1 MRRALGTLLVLV
13 ASVWSAAAGMP
24 SVGIMYEGWHAP
36 AVQAI
41 EDCDGCARPALTI
54 EAVLRSNGTL
64 SLADAYARRNGSI
77 AAGFQFH
84 KEPLDGFYCMYRK
97 RASDA
102 HGATGLRDC
111 RNISATAA
119 RHAQMLTSAGIDFV
133 VVDSTN
139 IQSDSEFGDAIQLR
153 PFEVLAE
160 EWHALRLRGESTP
173 QIAIWQNLQDPN
185 GTLWKRFVDARSV
198 YANASYGDTGSDLLL
213 RDGRTGRPAFFT
225 TAKPDETLVAVLED
239 AHGPYNVT
247 TQVMWALRDNYDA
260 GEMAF
265 MSPCINAATG
275 AFTSSVPLENTPGNC
290 SQKMTRNAKLGPRGT
305 ALTVGPSYQLS
316 YSSLPWL
323 ASGKLGGTTL
333 QAQFRAAFALR
344 DELDYLLIGT
354 FNEHIAQ
361 PQPNPYAEHNPNA
374 ISLGFGDSAPDAK
387 PDADAGQLW
396 VDMFGDAVT
405 RDVEPTVSDGGAI
418 WRLLRSCLRVLAAG
432 DGCADGSNSS
442 APAEACCD
450 VQSPARRWKA
460 VWALEL
466 SGSAT
471 TDLLLTVDRNERQEL
486 LASGDWREVCSP
498 FGGPSAFC
506 DGTASDVV
514 AQYTRGPFLLYAV
527 AQAPP
532 AATSSP
538 VYRCFS
544 AGDDEKVASGQYH
557 FVSGDAS
564 CYGRGKQ

>member
-1 MRRALGTLLVLV
+1 MVSVQGIRNRRLSDYYTRG
-13 ASVWSAAAGMP
+13 S
-24 SVGIMYEGWHAP
+24 
-36 AVQAI
+36 
-41 EDCDGCARPALTI
+41 
-54 EAVLRSNGTL
+54 RSQ
-64 SLADAYARRNGSI
+64 R
-77 AAGFQFH
+77 FQF
-84 KEPLDGFYCMYRK
+84 K
-97 RASDA
+97 
-102 HGATGLRDC
+102 
-111 RNISATAA
+111 
-119 RHAQMLTSAGIDFV
+119 
-133 VVDSTN
+133 
-139 IQSDSEFGDAIQLR
+139 
-153 PFEVLAE
+153 PF
-160 EWHALRLRGESTP
+160 
-173 QIAIWQNLQDPN
+173 
-185 GTLWKRFVDARSV
+185 
-198 YANASYGDTGSDLLL
+198 
-213 RDGRTGRPAFFT
+213 
-225 TAKPDETLVAVLED
+225 PD
-239 AHGPYNVT
+239 
-247 TQVMWALRDNYDA
+247 
-260 GEMAF
+260 
-265 MSPCINAATG
+265 
-275 AFTSSVPLENTPGNC
+275 
-290 SQKMTRNAKLGPRGT
+290 
-305 ALTVGPSYQLS
+305 
-316 YSSLPWL
+316 
-323 ASGKLGGTTL
+323 
-333 QAQFRAAFALR
+333 
-344 DELDYLLIGT
+344 
-354 FNEHIAQ
+354 HI
-361 PQPNPYAEHNPNA
+361 
-374 ISLGFGDSAPDAK
+374 
-387 PDADAGQLW
+387 W

-564 CYGRGKQ
+564 CYGRGKQETLLGFASSARLSGTPRSLRSCAAASGAEAYHSLDTPCTAGDEELGHLGFVH